1 MIEYGEYLDQFDKDK
16 LILKQTDDDA
26 ESQSY
31 A

>member
-16 LILKQTDDDA
+16 LILKQSEDDG